1 MFLIVAVFVLLICSN
16 LYNKLIGHLHDDVF
30 LLLRPEFISFYF
42 FFFHIWIWWLFAI
55 YMGKP
60 ESLRFGQK
68 VGKTQDWKISSQ
80 SVPLLKK
87 DRERLKLVS
96 KTASSVKK
104 WNANFRL
111 EYSVQKNSTIF
122 SDVPLLPKM
131 FR

>member
-1 MFLIVAVFVLLICSN
+1 
-16 LYNKLIGHLHDDVF
+16 
-30 LLLRPEFISFYF
+30 
-42 FFFHIWIWWLFAI
+42 
-55 YMGKP
+55 MGKP
-60 ESLRFGQK
+60 VSLRFGHK

-96 KTASSVKK
+96 KTANAVKK

-122 SDVPLLPKM
+122 SDVPLLPKI
-131 FR
+131 FRWNDSLSSRILRETFCKW